1 MITTFLFDIGNVVWD
16 YLPLQRQVFLQWAL
30 LSGLDAAT
38 FGAKYTEFYAKMETN
53 EKKLSDFVKYI
64 NQSEISP
71 YLQVLDQ
78 IYNSPQFENY
88 FHRPVV
94 NLISNLRSS
103 FRVGYLSNAENY
115 YYPYIHQKLEPM
127 FDFGYTSWQLKLRKP
142 DPQIYQAVLTLQ
154 NLKPEEVV
162 FIDDTPKNVDSA
174 KSLGIES
181 ILFTDNAQFLN
192 SLKLLEI

>member
-1 MITTFLFDIGNVVWD
+1 
-16 YLPLQRQVFLQWAL
+16 
-30 LSGLDAAT
+30 
-38 FGAKYTEFYAKMETN
+38 
-53 EKKLSDFVKYI
+53 
-64 NQSEISP
+64 
-71 YLQVLDQ
+71 
-78 IYNSPQFENY
+78 
-88 FHRPVV
+88 
-94 NLISNLRSS
+94 
-103 FRVGYLSNAENY
+103 
-115 YYPYIHQKLEPM
+115 M